1 LFHAQQSI
9 QFVSRI
15 GAFKISASQEAIEG
29 GPSDVAI
36 GWQSQSIPV
45 IDAKR
50 RVEQG
55 SQGDK
60 TLQGHLVQV
69 YVHEYC
75 DSNRYAVLEHRQ
87 EVSLRAAEQ
96 TLESLK

>member
-1 LFHAQQSI
+1 M
-9 QFVSRI
+9 
-15 GAFKISASQEAIEG
+15 
-29 GPSDVAI
+29 PI

-60 TLQGHLVQV
+60 TLQGHPVQV
-69 YVHEYC
+69 NVHEYC
-75 DSNRYAVLEHRQ
+75 DPNRYAVQEHRQ

-96 TLESLK
+96 TSESLK